1 MEFKNGEEDSAKIK
15 HLLEYFSGKLDRTE
29 KEKKYYDRAK
39 RLEKIMEIYESDELD
54 VRKIAKMHE
63 LYRNSQ
69 DLICQFSDLEKYS
82 DDKVVGYFVRKIN
95 AIKEYYQTCEEKGLV
110 KEATSLI
117 KLEEK
122 GYFDDYVYACGFVE
136 DFINYEDSP
145 YINDFLESN
154 GLNKTQFER
163 FVEIVK
169 TLNEELYAKY
179 LEKVNSN
186 IELRKQDVIRKINN
200 LIEGAKTGKLSD
212 NTAFDPVEYYANIPF
227 YDDLT
232 SKEVLKDFNIKV
244 NAQLSTRY
252 RDLLYFIDRENAETV
267 LNYATINK
275 LHFVHL
281 QPMITENNIMS
292 TNYIIDG
299 YTLTDED
306 KNNIIEYMKKRKI
319 PFLPKAYSEVRN
331 KYLKQGLDN
340 KKLNLRK

>member
-15 HLLEYFSGKLDRTE
+15 HLLEYFSGKLDRIE

-39 RLEKIMEIYESDELD
+39 RLEKMIEIYESDELD

-63 LYRNSQ
+63 LYKNSQ
-69 DLICQFSDLEKYS
+69 DFICQFSDLERYS

-95 AIKEYYQTCEEKGLV
+95 AIKEYYQACEEKGLI

-145 YINDFLESN
+145 YISDFLEIN

-169 TLNEELYAKY
+169 TLNEDLYAKY

-186 IELRKQDVIRKINN
+186 IELRKQDVIRKVNN
-200 LIEGAKTGKLSD
+200 LIEGSKNGKLSD
-212 NTAFDPVEYYANIPF
+212 NTAFDPVEYYANLPF

-232 SKEVLKDFNIKV
+232 SKEVLKDFNVKV

-252 RDLLYFIDRENAETV
+252 RELLYFIDRENAETV

-275 LHFVHL
+275 LHFVNL

-306 KNNIIEYMKKRKI
+306 KINIIEYMKKRKI

-331 KYLKQGLDN
+331 KYLKQGLDD